1 MTNIKPPIVLPA
13 SFLHFV
19 KFFSI
24 QIHPARTK
32 NKFRLTEK
40 MTESN
45 TGLDSAYVKEQL
57 GDVLTVL
64 LSELVQVQ
72 PSDPIEWLANALRQ
86 HARGQSVS
94 VL

>member
-1 MTNIKPPIVLPA
+1 LFCQLLSAFRKLLQHSNSSGSDKKTNLDC
-13 SFLHFV
+13 
-19 KFFSI
+19 
-24 QIHPARTK
+24 
-32 NKFRLTEK
+32 EK
-40 MTESN
+40 MTETN

-94 VL
+94 IL

>member
-1 MTNIKPPIVLPA
+1 
-13 SFLHFV
+13 
-19 KFFSI
+19 
-24 QIHPARTK
+24 
-32 NKFRLTEK
+32 
-40 MTESN
+40 MTETN

-86 HARGQSVS
+86 HARGTSTPAVATA
-94 VL
+94 

>member
-1 MTNIKPPIVLPA
+1 
-13 SFLHFV
+13 
-19 KFFSI
+19 
-24 QIHPARTK
+24 
-32 NKFRLTEK
+32 
-40 MTESN
+40 MTETN

-72 PSDPIEWLANALRQ
+72 PSDPIEWLVNALRQ